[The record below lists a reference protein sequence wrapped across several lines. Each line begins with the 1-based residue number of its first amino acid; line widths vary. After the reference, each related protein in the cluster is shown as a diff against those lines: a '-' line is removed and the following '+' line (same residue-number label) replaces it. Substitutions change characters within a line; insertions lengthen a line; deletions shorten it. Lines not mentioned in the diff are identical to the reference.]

1 MRRTNPLALTRSNTL
16 PVHSRQSS
24 ILSNLGRSPYARL
37 LTLAALAALGNATL
51 AQTSLAQAS
60 LAQTVLT
67 PTTLTPATLEQT
79 VAQAPAPPTAA
90 AETAYPTLI
99 ADSTGE
105 SVSRLQ
111 ATLKLLGFYQGAV
124 DGTYTQ
130 ATQDAVAQFQ
140 AAAGITADGI
150 TGPSTWRKL
159 LPMPEEITTAAPVA
173 IAPARPIATTPPAPA
188 QPAPQPEPQPAAQP
202 VVPSGPPVLRPNAE
216 GGAVA
221 QLQRELQALN
231 YYSGD
236 IDGGYGEQTQAAV
249 MEFQRDQQLEV
260 DAIVGPSTWDA
271 LSRALGE

>member
-1 MRRTNPLALTRSNTL
+1 MAT
-16 PVHSRQSS
+16 
-24 ILSNLGRSPYARL
+24 
-37 LTLAALAALGNATL
+37 LAALGNAAL
-51 AQTSLAQAS
+51 AQTSLAQTAS
-60 LAQTVLT
+60 AQ
-67 PTTLTPATLEQT
+67 A
-79 VAQAPAPPTAA
+79 VAQAPAA
-90 AETAYPTLI
+90 AETAYPTLT
-99 ADSTGE
+99 ANSTGE

-111 ATLKLLGFYQGAV
+111 ATLKLLGFYRGSV

-140 AAAGITADGI
+140 AATGITADGI

-159 LPMPEEITTAAPVA
+159 LPKPEEVTNVAPVA
-173 IAPARPIATTPPAPA
+173 ITPAGSAATIPPAPTQPA
-188 QPAPQPEPQPAAQP
+188 APQPTAPQPATSQPAPQPAA
-202 VVPSGPPVLRPNAE
+202 VPSGPPILRPNAE

-249 MEFQRDQQLEV
+249 MAFQRDQQLEV

-271 LSRALGE
+271 LSRALAQ